1 MPERLQL
8 YATASRGTEPLLAEE
23 LAELG
28 AKTIRQDRGGVRFA
42 ANWREA
48 LWICLWSRIAMRV
61 LRPLGQFEPRGA
73 QGLYDAAR
81 SIVWEDHLTAETTF
95 AVDATLRDSEH
106 THSGFVAL
114 KVKDAI
120 ADRLRERLGRR
131 PNVDARSPDVRIA
144 VHLARERLSLAM
156 DLAGDP
162 LNQRG
167 YRIQPTAAP
176 LKETLAAALLRVAG
190 YKGEVSFVDPMC
202 GSGTL
207 VIEAALI
214 AANRAP
220 NLRRPLGIER
230 WPEHGPDTRRI
241 LAELRAEAVAMQR
254 KPPFPILGFD
264 RDPDAVRA
272 ARRNAAAAKLS
283 GTVRLEV
290 ADAIQP
296 LALGDVPPGVL
307 ITNPPYGS
315 RLSAGGQKGMKT
327 FYFKLGE
334 NLRRLHAWRLFILAG
349 NPAFESA
356 FHLKPSRARTF
367 WNGPIECRLFGYTL
381 R

>member
-23 LAELG
+23 LADLG
-28 AKTIRQDRGGVRFA
+28 AKKIRQDRGGVRFA
-42 ANWREA
+42 ANWREV

-61 LRPLGQFEPRGA
+61 LRPLGEFEAHGA
-73 QGLYDAAR
+73 QGLYDAAH
-81 SIVWEDHLTAETTF
+81 SIAWEDHLTAESTF

-144 VHLARERLSLAM
+144 VHLAKKKLSLAM

-176 LKETLAAALLRVAG
+176 LKETLAAALLRAAG
-190 YKGEVSFVDPMC
+190 YKGEVPFVDPMC

-214 AANRAP
+214 AMNCAP
-220 NLRRPLGIER
+220 NLRRQLGVER
-230 WPEHGPDTRRI
+230 WPERGPDERRM
-241 LAELRAEAVAMQR
+241 LPELRAAAIAMQR

-283 GTVRLEV
+283 GTARLEV
-290 ADAIQP
+290 ADATQP

-307 ITNPPYGS
+307 LTNPPYGG

-334 NLRRLHAWRLFILAG
+334 NLRQLHGWRVFILAG

-356 FHLKPSRARTF
+356 FHLKPSSARTF
-367 WNGPIECRLFGYTL
+367 WNGPIECRLLGYTL